1 VFHSQEIYVS
11 TTTHYATFSSEL
23 RVRPDDIDMN
33 NHVHNSRYLDYV
45 LAARYDQMERCY
57 KMSWEEFLAI
67 GVTWVVTKCFIEFK
81 RPLLLG
87 ELMTVT
93 TGIEEIGTSNVKV
106 GFSIH
111 KGGTKKLSAA
121 GYFEYAMIDVKTGK
135 ARAIP
140 ESIIKMYSI

>member
-1 VFHSQEIYVS
+1 M
-11 TTTHYATFSSEL
+11 TTKKEFTKFSSEL

-57 KMSWEEFLAI
+57 KMSWEDFLGL

-81 RPLLLG
+81 RPLILG
-87 ELMTVT
+87 EIMTVT

-111 KGGTKKLSAA
+111 KKENNKLSAS

-135 ARAIP
+135 AKPIP
-140 ESIIKMYSI
+140 ESIIKMYSV